1 MKTIFVN
8 VKCELG
14 QAYNVAN
21 AAIDRVESVSE
32 VYSTSGQWDLMF
44 KCYLDD
50 EADIGHFVTDQI
62 QALPGIRDTFTIVAY
77 KAFSEDRPALTAS
90 EGL

>member
-14 QAYNVAN
+14 HAYDVA
-21 AAIDRVESVSE
+21 AAAVDRIESVSE

-44 KCYLDD
+44 KCFLADD
-50 EADIGHFVTDQI
+50 ADIGRFVTEQI
-62 QALPGIRDTFTIVAY
+62 QALPGIKDTFTIVAY
-77 KAFSEDRPALTAS
+77 KAFTEDRSA
-90 EGL
+90 